1 MAENKGWVLKKRF
14 QGEVRYLAIT
24 DDGIL
29 TWSSDPTEA
38 FRFHRK
44 LDGERFNAWRLDMAD
59 ATPFYGRQEPVA

>member
-14 QGEVRYLAIT
+14 QGEVRYLAIS

-29 TWSSDPTEA
+29 SWSPDATEA

-44 LDGERFNAWRLDMAD
+44 IDGERFNAWRIDLAD
-59 ATPFYGRQEPVA
+59 ATPFYGAKEAVT